1 MSRLEKL
8 RSRYLKDPIPM
19 RLGGLAANLARVAS
33 FSKHDGHQH
42 AVSATIAESKWFI
55 EWTANDLDVEQTAE
69 LVRLQSQL
77 ARWEL
82 QSRNS
87 WNDEKWR
94 QELLRSSQQWSEQLI
109 KMSGLATS

>member
-8 RSRYLKDPIPM
+8 RSRYLRDPIPT

-33 FSKHDGHQH
+33 FSKHDGHQN
-42 AVSATIAESKWFI
+42 AVSTTISESKWFI
-55 EWTANDLDVEQTAE
+55 EWTANDLDLEQIAE

-82 QSRNS
+82 QSRHS

-94 QELLRSSQQWSEQLI
+94 QELLKRSLQWSEQLI